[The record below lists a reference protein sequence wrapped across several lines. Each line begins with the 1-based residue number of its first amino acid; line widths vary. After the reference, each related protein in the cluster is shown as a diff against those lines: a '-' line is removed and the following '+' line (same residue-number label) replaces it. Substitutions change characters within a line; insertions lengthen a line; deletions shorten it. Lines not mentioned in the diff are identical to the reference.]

1 MRKTMLAA
9 LLVTA
14 ASVLTV
20 PAFAQTAA
28 APKTE
33 ASMTAGAAAQDTA
46 KTADQAA
53 TKAGD
58 TATPAGH
65 KATKQHSHKAKAA
78 ATGDATKTEA
88 GAQPSGQ

>member
-28 APKTE
+28 MPKSE
-33 ASMTAGAAAQDTA
+33 ASTTAGAAAQDTA
-46 KTADQAA
+46 KSADQTAA
-53 TKAGD
+53 KSAD
-58 TATPAGH
+58 TATSAGH
-65 KATKQHSHKAKAA
+65 KASKHSHKAKAA
-78 ATGDATKTEA
+78 ASGDATKTD
-88 GAQPSGQ
+88 GSAQPSGQ

>member
-33 ASMTAGAAAQDTA
+33 ASTTAGAAAQDTA

-53 TKAGD
+53 TKSAD
-58 TATPAGH
+58 TTTPAGH
-65 KATKQHSHKAKAA
+65 KASKHSHKAKAA
-78 ATGDATKTEA
+78 TTGDATKTDG